1 MCFLSLSQYHV
12 TWIPN
17 FARSSKVCLNIET
30 PGALTSTTTLTI
42 TGITDAG
49 VSMITIPFTI
59 KIARTIIIS
68 VRTVIIVLVLLF
80 VL

>member
-1 MCFLSLSQYHV
+1 MRLLSLSQYHV

-17 FARSSKVCLNIET
+17 FACSSKVCLNIET
-30 PGALTSTTTLTI
+30 PGALTSTSTLTI

-59 KIARTIIIS
+59 TIASTIIIS
-68 VRTVIIVLVLLF
+68 VRTIVIVLVPLL